1 MQMNVS
7 LTPELHDIVQRK
19 VKSGLYSNASEV
31 IRDSIRNLDK
41 ENQKQKS
48 WDALNNLLNEAANSG
63 RSESSI
69 DDIVNRVTKEN
80 G

>member
-69 DDIVNRVTKEN
+69 DDIVNRVTKQN